1 MNLENSTPLVIQC
14 KSISKDRL
22 DQVKYNLYQ
31 SGLYVLETKKNK
43 EGRKYATLRNYT
55 NYW

>member
-55 NYW
+55 NY